1 MAEPERIV
9 DLSHALSRLVDQ
21 KISSIGAINREAKY
35 LALNALVES
44 GRAGPAGKGFAIV
57 AQEVKAIS
65 ERIASISG
73 ELTSELATSIH
84 ELSQLGDAMIRQMQ
98 AHRGQ
103 RLTDLALNM
112 VEIMDRNL
120 YERSCDVRWWAT
132 DSAVVDALGT
142 PSDASAVH
150 ASQRL
155 GVILDSYTVYV
166 DLWIANRNGRVIANG
181 RPQQFA
187 HAVGTNVAHE
197 RWFKDAMKTSAG
209 SQFAVVDVCQ
219 SPVLGKQVATYS
231 AAVRSGGSVNGQPI
245 GALGIFFDWQPQAA
259 AVVNGVGLTAAEW
272 ARTRCLLVDANH
284 RVLAA
289 SDNNGMLQEH
299 LTLQIK
305 DLKRGHYSLNDGR
318 TIGYALTPG
327 YETYRGLGWYGVVI
341 QSPAETVMASASLRR
356 SAA

>member
-9 DLSHALSRLVDQ
+9 DLSHALSRLADQ
-21 KISSIGAINREAKY
+21 KISSINAINREAKY

-44 GRAGPAGKGFAIV
+44 SRAGAAGKGFAIV

-65 ERIASISG
+65 DRIAAISG
-73 ELTSELATSIH
+73 ELTSELAASIH

-132 DSAVVDALGT
+132 DSAVVDALSG
-142 PSDASAVH
+142 PSDATAAH

-166 DLWIANRNGRVIANG
+166 DLWIADRNGRVIANG

-187 HAVGTNVAHE
+187 RAVGTSVAHE
-197 RWFKDAMKTSAG
+197 RWFKDAMKTSSG
-209 SQFAVVDVCQ
+209 SEFAVVDVCQ
-219 SPVLGKQVATYS
+219 SPTLGRQVATYS
-231 AAVRSGGSVNGQPI
+231 AAVRSGGRNTGQPI

-259 AVVNGVGLTAAEW
+259 AVIKSVSLTADEW
-272 ARTRCLLVDANH
+272 TRTRCLLVDGNH

-289 SDNNGMLQEH
+289 SDNNGILQEH
-299 LTLQIK
+299 VTLQLK
-305 DLKRGHYSLNDGR
+305 DAKRGHYSHSDGR
-318 TIGYALTPG
+318 MIGYALTPG
-327 YETYRGLGWYGVVI
+327 YETYRGLGWYGVVV
-341 QSPAETVMASASLRR
+341 QSPHSMPVTATAARR

>member
-9 DLSHALSRLVDQ
+9 DLSHALGRLADQ
-21 KISSIGAINREAKY
+21 KISSINAINRETKY

-44 GRAGPAGKGFAIV
+44 GRAGAAGKGFAIV

-65 ERIASISG
+65 ERISAISG
-73 ELTSELATSIH
+73 ELTSELAASIH
-84 ELSQLGDAMIRQMQ
+84 ELGQLGDAMIRQMH

-112 VEIMDRNL
+112 IEIMDRNL

-132 DSAVVDALGT
+132 DSAVVDALSA
-142 PSDASAVH
+142 PSAAAAAH

-166 DLWIANRNGRVIANG
+166 DLWIADRNGRVIANG
-181 RPQQFA
+181 RPQQFSR
-187 HAVGTNVAHE
+187 AVGTSVAHE
-197 RWFKDAMKTSAG
+197 RWFKDAMKTHAG
-209 SQFAVVDVCQ
+209 SQFAVVDVAQ
-219 SPVLGKQVATYS
+219 SALLGKQVATYS
-231 AAVRSGGSVNGQPI
+231 AAVRSGGAINGEAI

-259 AVVNGVGLTAAEW
+259 AVVRGVGLTSEEW
-272 ARTRCLLVDANH
+272 TRTRCLLVDANH

-289 SDNNGMLQEH
+289 SDDQGILQEH
-299 LTLQIK
+299 VTLQLK
-305 DLKRGHYSLNDGR
+305 DLQRGYYAHNDGR
-318 TIGYALTPG
+318 TVGYALTPG

-341 QSPAETVMASASLRR
+341 QSPHATASAAPKERR

>member
-9 DLSHALSRLVDQ
+9 DLSHALSRLADQ
-21 KISSIGAINREAKY
+21 KISSINAINREAKY

-44 GRAGPAGKGFAIV
+44 GRAGAAGKGFAIV

-65 ERIASISG
+65 ERIAAISG
-73 ELTSELATSIH
+73 ELTSELAASIH
-84 ELSQLGDAMIRQMQ
+84 ELGELGDAMIRQIQ

-132 DSAVVDALGT
+132 DSAVVDALGA
-142 PSDASAVH
+142 PSDATAAH

-155 GVILDSYTVYV
+155 GVILDSYTVYL
-166 DLWIANRNGRVIANG
+166 DLWIADHNGRVIANG

-187 HAVGTNVAHE
+187 RAVGTNVAHE
-197 RWFKDAMKTSAG
+197 RWFKEAMKSSSG
-209 SQFAVVDVCQ
+209 SQFAVVDVCE

-231 AAVRSGGSVNGQPI
+231 AAVRNGGSVNGQPI

-259 AVVNGVGLTAAEW
+259 AVVQGAGLTAEEW
-272 ARTRCLLVDANH
+272 TRTRCLLVDANH

-289 SDNNGMLQEH
+289 SDHNGILQEH
-299 LTLQIK
+299 VTLQLK
-305 DLKRGHYSLNDGR
+305 DLKRGYYSHNDGR
-318 TIGYALTPG
+318 TVGYALTPG

-341 QSPAETVMASASLRR
+341 QSPHPMVTPSIGLRR